1 MLGVDT
7 RDTEA
12 AADILYRIANQVD
25 CRDKDR
31 ELCRIQYAAR
41 EEAHR
46 NTDAATHA
54 HDGRD
59 EDGRSFSG
67 QTPECHDRSADYAD
81 DVQEAC
87 DIENADD
94 DERMMTFGSRLV
106 VPIVKPLRAP
116 SMKRSRIFFFFAV
129 SGVAIC
135 IPSSR
140 IFPVEH
146 LQVHAHQIA
155 ADDLEDEHDDD
166 WHDDWCDHVTEYA
179 APDEK

>member
-1 MLGVDT
+1 MLGVDA
-7 RDTEA
+7 RDPEA

-46 NTDAATHA
+46 NTDATTHA
-54 HDGRD
+54 HDCRD
-59 EDGRSFSG
+59 EHGCSFSG
-67 QTPECHDRSADYAD
+67 QSPECHDWSADHAD
-81 DVQEAC
+81 DVQEAR

-94 DERMMTFGSRLV
+94 DESHDDIRQQARRANRKAIARTV
-106 VPIVKPLRAP
+106 DEEVKD
-116 SMKRSRIFFFFAV
+116 IFLFAV

-166 WHDDWCDHVTEYA
+166 WHDDWCDHVTEYGCA
-179 APDEK
+179 R